1 MRETFKTIAAAA
13 LIGALVMTGCGQN
26 PAGAGSSGT
35 GTGSSGAGNG
45 SSATATSA
53 AAVNSNAILQPI
65 IVTNGDS
72 LKESGSGKFL
82 LTTDYD
88 TLKLD
93 DASAAKYPELSAG
106 LKAFSDKVISTQK
119 KILEEGK
126 KDIDPKEID
135 EGHYYSDKTA
145 ISIVRCDD
153 ILSFIS
159 ANDTFYGG
167 PHPNHACK
175 GTTFDV
181 KTGKELAL
189 SDVIKSEKDML
200 PLIEKALKK
209 DYPDVA
215 FDGKLD
221 ESLAKY
227 FADEKNRSNWC
238 ITPDAIRFIFN
249 PYDLAP
255 YAFGEQVVDITFAEN
270 TALFTDK
277 VKASSGA
284 FVTPVGDLKRWPV
297 DLNRDGKIVPV
308 SVSVISENKDDPV
321 NIGVTV
327 ECGDKSFS
335 LKDQYFYGYKAK
347 LVHTADKKNYLYF
360 NTKSE
365 NDYQEI
371 RVFELGTDDVKYVG
385 CIEGSES
392 AVYTKTVDDES
403 ASGDNTYVIEETPFV
418 NPEGFYLDNRVD
430 ALSTYSIKRL
440 YSTGADGMPS
450 TKEAF
455 GEATYK
461 HTLILKQDYT
471 AKGVDINTYELKG
484 DVSLKKGDK
493 IEIFK
498 TNGKDTVI
506 FKKGEEYIGIKYDGM
521 NVDGKPAEDLF
532 EQLFYAG

>member
-1 MRETFKTIAAAA
+1 MRKTFKTIAAAA

-26 PAGAGSSGT
+26 PAGASSSAA
-35 GTGSSGAGNG
+35 GSSGAGNG
-45 SSATATSA
+45 SSAAATSA

-72 LKESGSGKFL
+72 LKENGSGKYL

-88 TLKLD
+88 TIKLD

-106 LKAFSDKVISTQK
+106 LKAFSDKVLSTQK
-119 KILEEGK
+119 KILEDGK
-126 KDIDPKEID
+126 KDINPKEID

-145 ISIVRCDD
+145 ITIVRCDD

-189 SDVIKSEKDML
+189 SDVIKSEKDLL

-221 ESLAKY
+221 ESLSKY

-238 ITPDAIRFIFN
+238 ITPDTIRFIFN

-277 VKASSGA
+277 VKASNGA
-284 FVTPVGDLKRWPV
+284 FVTTVGDLKRWPV
-297 DLNRDGKIVPV
+297 DINRDGKIVPV

-335 LKDQYFYGYKAK
+335 LKDQYFYGYKSK

-403 ASGDNTYVIEETPFV
+403 ANGDNTYVIEETPFV

-493 IEIFK
+493 LEIYK

-506 FKKGEEYIGIKYDGM
+506 FKKGDTLVGIKYDGM
-521 NVDGKPAEDLF
+521 NVDGKPAEELF